1 MKHTKGKW
9 GVKQTGFKKTVVCG
23 NMIIASDLYD
33 ENKSPSIDEVDA
45 NANLIA
51 LAPEMLSV
59 LKEYVD
65 ARELDDP
72 YYVKEMRTAV
82 KTKDYR
88 KSANILFM
96 AIDIINKAGGK

>member
-9 GVKQTGFKKTVVCG
+9 GIGKGEFGLDINNGEGTIGTIYGDDTEAK
-23 NMIIASDLYD
+23 
-33 ENKSPSIDEVDA
+33 A

-51 LAPEMLSV
+51 SAPEMLSV

-65 ARELDDP
+65 ARELDDR

-96 AIDIINKAGGK
+96 AIDIINKAEGK

>member
-9 GVKQTGFKKTVVCG
+9 TTVKGEYVLDIDANEGT
-23 NMIIASDLYD
+23 IATIYANDG
-33 ENKSPSIDEVDA
+33 EAKA

-51 LAPEMLSV
+51 SAPEMLSV

-65 ARELDDP
+65 AEDRDDP

-96 AIDIINKAGGK
+96 AIDIIYKAEGSE

>member
-1 MKHTKGKW
+1 MKQIYDDIISEGE
-9 GVKQTGFKKTVVCG
+9 TGLADEVG
-23 NMIIASDLYD
+23 SNAYISADEIRNMIELF
-33 ENKSPSIDEVDA
+33 
-45 NANLIA
+45 
-51 LAPEMLSV
+51 PEMLSV

-65 ARELDDP
+65 AEDRDDP

-96 AIDIINKAGGK
+96 AIDIINKAEGVDV